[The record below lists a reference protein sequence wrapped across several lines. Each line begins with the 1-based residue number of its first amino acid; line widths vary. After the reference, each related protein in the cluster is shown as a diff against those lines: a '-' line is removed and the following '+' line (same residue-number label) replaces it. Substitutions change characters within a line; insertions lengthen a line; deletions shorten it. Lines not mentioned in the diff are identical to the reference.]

1 MPGEWIDVSRNL
13 ATGMAVWPGDPAV
26 AIRQSMDIA
35 AGDSCNLTHI
45 AMSAHTGTHIDAPR
59 HFIANGVSI
68 SAWTP
73 AGTCGPCRVIEI
85 DDPVAIRASALAP
98 HSPRAGERILF
109 KTQNSHRTPE
119 GFDENFIY
127 IAEDAAQ
134 LLAAARVRVVGIDAP
149 SIGGL
154 TQDLVETHVAIL
166 CAGIWVIEELD
177 LSAIAP
183 GDYELCCLPLKL
195 QGADGA
201 PARALLRTL

>member
-13 ATGMAVWPGDPAV
+13 ATGMTVWPGDPAV
-26 AIRQSMDIA
+26 AIRQTMDIA

-45 AMSAHTGTHIDAPR
+45 DMSAHTGTHMDAPR
-59 HFIANGVSI
+59 HFIANGVSM

-73 AGTCGPCRVIEI
+73 ADTCGPCRVIEI
-85 DDPVAIRASALAP
+85 DDPVSIRAEALAP
-98 HSPRAGERILF
+98 HAPRSGERILF
-109 KTQNSHRTPE
+109 KTQNSRRALP
-119 GFDENFIY
+119 GFDDDFVF

-134 LLAAARVRVVGIDAP
+134 LLAAAGVRTVGIDAP

-154 TQDLVETHVAIL
+154 KQDLVETHVAIL
-166 CAGIWVIEELD
+166 GAGIWVIEELD
-177 LSAIAP
+177 LRAIAP

-201 PARALLRTL
+201 PARALLRSL